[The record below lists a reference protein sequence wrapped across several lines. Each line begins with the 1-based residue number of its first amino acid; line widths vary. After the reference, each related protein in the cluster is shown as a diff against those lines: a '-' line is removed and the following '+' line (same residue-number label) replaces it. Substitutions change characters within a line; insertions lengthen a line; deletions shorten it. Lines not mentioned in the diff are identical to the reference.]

1 MDANNIKLNEQVQMI
16 LDVANQLRGP
26 FKEDEYQN
34 VIIPMTILRRFEC
47 ILESTKDDVLRE
59 VESGKP
65 NDKVLR
71 AITGL
76 SIYNTSKFNL
86 TNLQEDAGK
95 LSENLKDYLD
105 HFNDVAKSIFTQ
117 LKFYETIDALEKGHK
132 LFVVVKKFSRT
143 DLSVQHVNSMQ
154 MGYIMEE
161 IIRTYSENASAGD
174 HFTPREVIRCL
185 TQLLLAEG
193 CDDLYENG
201 KIVTLGDFACGTG
214 GMLSEGYRM
223 IKELNSSTMV
233 NLFGQDNNGWY
244 EAIALAEMIIKGQNP
259 DNVKLV
265 SSTLTTD
272 AFPEQDMRL
281 VIMNPPFGLSYSKKE
296 IGEEEYAKIES
307 HAKKNDWY
315 EGGLPQ
321 TSDSQTLFWQF
332 AMHKLDS
339 TKGRAAIIC
348 NASPLFSGTESKIRK
363 WFMENDYIEAIIQF
377 CPELFYNTGI
387 TIYAFIFNKN
397 KPLRR
402 KGKIQIINA
411 SDICV
416 RMSKGLGYK
425 RNRISEEKGNNQIAE
440 IVKLY
445 SDFDKSDSS
454 RCKILTKEDFYFKE
468 VVVNRPFR
476 RNFMISADRI
486 DNLWSTSSF
495 NKLFSEEKY
504 NTLIELPSRTA
515 AQNELIAEME
525 EGRAKQQAIIDIL
538 YKNISEKVWLDRE
551 EFSAYLCKII
561 PELKDKENKTLL
573 KGVYLALSD
582 YDEHAK
588 TYSNRNKQLE
598 ADSDLKDTISIPFRE
613 DVNKYFN
620 TEIKPYW
627 PDAWFENTV
636 TLENLMED
644 DTIKCEINFNRFFY
658 KYVPPKTSEELR
670 REIEDIESKERDL
683 EDVIYGR
690 K

>member
-1 MDANNIKLNEQVQMI
+1 MDLNNIKLNEQVQMI

-47 ILESTKDDVLRE
+47 ILESTKDEVLAE
-59 VESGKP
+59 IKNGKP

-71 AITGL
+71 DITGL

-86 TNLQEDAGK
+86 TNLQEEASK
-95 LSENLKDYLD
+95 LATNLKDYLD

-132 LFVVVKKFSRT
+132 LFVVVKKFSNT
-143 DLSVQHVNSMQ
+143 DLSVEHVNSMQ

-223 IKELNSSTMV
+223 IKELNNSTMV
-233 NLFGQDNNGWY
+233 NLYGQDNNGWY
-244 EAIALAEMIIKGQNP
+244 EAIALAEMIIKGQDP

-272 AFPEQDMRL
+272 AFPNQNMRL
-281 VIMNPPFGLSYSKKE
+281 ILMNPPFGLSYSKKE
-296 IGEEEYAKIES
+296 IGEEEYAKITG
-307 HAKKNDWY
+307 HNKKNDWY

-332 AMHKLDS
+332 AINKLEP

-397 KPLRR
+397 KSEKR
-402 KGKIQIINA
+402 KNKIQIIDA
-411 SDICV
+411 SNICV

-425 RNRISEEKGNNQIAE
+425 RNKISEEEDNNQIAE

-445 SDFDKSDSS
+445 SDFKEGKNS
-454 RCKILTKEDFYFKE
+454 KILTKEDFYFKE

-476 RNFMISADRI
+476 RNFKIDEDRI
-486 DNLWSTSSF
+486 QNLWISLAF
-495 NKLFSEEKY
+495 NKLYSDEKY
-504 NTLIELPSRTA
+504 NALVELPTRTA
-515 AQNELIAEME
+515 AQVQVMREME
-525 EGRAKQQAIIDIL
+525 EGKKEQDHIIDVLHENVSSQIW
-538 YKNISEKVWLDRE
+538 KNRDDFIRHLKKL
-551 EFSAYLCKII
+551 L
-561 PELKDKENKTLL
+561 PELAQSNNKTLL
-573 KGVYLALSD
+573 KGIYLALSD
-582 YDEHAK
+582 YDETADCYYTGK
-588 TYSNRNKQLE
+588 NRKIE
-598 ADSDLKDTISIPFRE
+598 ADPDLKDTISIPFRKNVE
-613 DVNKYFN
+613 EYFN
-620 TEIKPYW
+620 EEIKPFW
-627 PDAWFENTV
+627 PEAWFENTD
-636 TLENLMED
+636 TLDDLMLD
-644 DTIKCEINFNRFFY
+644 DTIKCEINFSRFFY
-658 KYVPPKTSEELR
+658 KYVQPQTSEELIK
-670 REIEDIESKERDL
+670 EIEKIEEIESGL
-683 EDVIYGR
+683 EDIIYGR

>member
-1 MDANNIKLNEQVQMI
+1 MDLNNIKLNEQVQMI

-47 ILESTKDDVLRE
+47 ILESTKDEVLEE
-59 VESGKP
+59 VKNGKP

-71 AITGL
+71 DITGL

-86 TNLQEDAGK
+86 TNLQEEASK
-95 LSENLKDYLD
+95 LATNLKDYLD

-132 LFVVVKKFSRT
+132 LFVVVKKFSNT
-143 DLSVQHVNSMQ
+143 DLSVEHVNSMQ

-223 IKELNSSTMV
+223 IKELNDSTMV
-233 NLFGQDNNGWY
+233 NLYGQDNNGWY
-244 EAIALAEMIIKGQNP
+244 EAIALAEMIIKGQDP

-272 AFPEQDMRL
+272 AFPGQNMRL
-281 VIMNPPFGLSYSKKE
+281 ILMNPPFGLSYSKKE
-296 IGEEEYAKIES
+296 IGEEEYAKITG
-307 HAKKNDWY
+307 HNRKNDWY

-332 AMHKLDS
+332 AINKLEP

-397 KPLRR
+397 KSEKR
-402 KGKIQIINA
+402 KNKIQIIDA
-411 SDICV
+411 SNICI

-425 RNRISEEKGNNQIAE
+425 RNKISEEEDNNQIAE

-445 SDFDKSDSS
+445 SDFKESKNS
-454 RCKILTKEDFYFKE
+454 KILTKEDFYFKE
-468 VVVNRPFR
+468 VIVNRPFR
-476 RNFMISADRI
+476 RNFKIDDDRI
-486 DNLWSTSSF
+486 QNLWVSLAF
-495 NKLFSEEKY
+495 NKLYSDEKY
-504 NTLIELPSRTA
+504 NALAELPVRTA
-515 AQNELIAEME
+515 AQVQVMREME
-525 EGRAKQQAIIDIL
+525 DGKKEQDRIL
-538 YKNISEKVWLDRE
+538 NVLYNNVSSKVWKNRDDFIKHLKE
-551 EFSAYLCKII
+551 LL
-561 PELKDKENKTLL
+561 PELKQSDNKTLL
-573 KGVYLALSD
+573 KGIYLALSD
-582 YDEHAK
+582 YDETADCYFAGK
-588 TYSNRNKQLE
+588 NRKIE
-598 ADSDLKDTISIPFRE
+598 ADPDLKDTISIPFRKNVE
-613 DVNKYFN
+613 EYFN
-620 TEIKPYW
+620 QEIKPYW
-627 PDAWFENTV
+627 PEAWFDNTD
-636 TLENLMED
+636 TLDDLMLD
-644 DTIKCEINFNRFFY
+644 DTIKCEINFSRFFY
-658 KYVPPKTSEELR
+658 KYVQPQTSEELIK
-670 REIEDIESKERDL
+670 EIEKIEEIESGL
-683 EDVIYGR
+683 EDIIYGR